1 MVARRR
7 RGTRQEL
14 PSLCFC
20 NSLNR
25 YPNGNNPGN
34 FGCNATDILG
44 TPGLCGQAG
53 PQSPLPHWYTPDAL
67 EQAFVVGE
75 GSDARV
81 GGCFNLIGEANDR
94 VLPCYCFFTAARMN
108 RTTSCD
114 WLNAEWYKTAVG
126 KVVVVVLLFT
136 LRSHSRQRSERVLGP
151 QLQRL

>member
-1 MVARRR
+1 M
-7 RGTRQEL
+7 
-14 PSLCFC
+14 
-20 NSLNR
+20 

-53 PQSPLPHWYTPDAL
+53 PQSPLPHWHTPDAL
-67 EQAFVVGE
+67 EQAFVVGD

-81 GGCFNLIGEANDR
+81 GGCFNLIGEANNR

-126 KVVVVVLLFT
+126 KVVVVVLLFALCFSLPPTFRARTGSSASTT
-136 LRSHSRQRSERVLGP
+136 LNLPWCPPPPRVQRS
-151 QLQRL
+151 